1 MDGIWQMSADQ
12 KELVEELKV
21 HWKKLWQERL
31 DDRVRAEGIATND
44 YSVLYVEKGTI
55 VHATRDY
62 KALSFKE
69 ILEQH
74 QVENADRYV
83 PVSPHV
89 GGWGKFI
96 KTSISTQKPQRSLRV
111 EQYRLEEKKEKP
123 QPKKGGRGWLHK

>member
-1 MDGIWQMSADQ
+1 MSKDQ

-21 HWKKLWQERL
+21 HWKKLWQERV
-31 DDRVRAEGIATND
+31 DDHVRAEGIATST
-44 YSVLYVEKGTI
+44 YSMLYVDKGTI
-55 VHATRDY
+55 IHATRDY

-74 QVENADRYV
+74 QVENADKYI
-83 PVSPHV
+83 PPSPQV

-96 KTSISTQKPQRSLRV
+96 KTNISSQRPQRSRRA
-111 EQYRLEEKKEKP
+111 EQYRQEEKKEKP

>member
-1 MDGIWQMSADQ
+1 MSSDQ

-21 HWKKLWQERL
+21 HWKKLWQERV
-31 DDRVRAEGIATND
+31 DDRVRAEGIATSD
-44 YSVLYVEKGTI
+44 YSILYVEKGTI
-55 VHATRDY
+55 VHATRDF

-74 QVENADRYV
+74 QIENADKYI
-83 PVSPHV
+83 PVSSQV

-96 KTSISTQKPQRSLRV
+96 KANISTQKPQRNRRA
-111 EQYRLEEKKEKP
+111 EQYRLEKKEEKKEKS